1 MALLKY
7 FPVAQGAAGTVVV
20 AAAIVGQKHKVLGL
34 SLSLAAT
41 GSFRLTGAANLTGD
55 IRGLKDDAITWP
67 TSALPY
73 AESAVGDALSLVS
86 IGGGA
91 QGVIVFVTEA

>member
-7 FPVAQGAAGTVVV
+7 FRVAQGAAGTVVV
-20 AAAIVGQKHKVLGL
+20 AAAIAGQKHKVLGL

-41 GSFRLTGAANLTGD
+41 GSFRLTGAADLTGD
-55 IRGLKDDAITWP
+55 IRGLKDNAITWP

-73 AESAVGDALSLVS
+73 AEADPGADLSLVT

-91 QGVIVFVTEA
+91 QGMIVFLSEP

>member
-20 AAAIVGQKHKVLGL
+20 AAAVAGQKHKVLGL

-41 GSFRLTGAANLTGD
+41 GSFRLTGVANLTGD
-55 IRGLKDDAITWP
+55 IRVLKDASTTWP
-67 TSALPY
+67 PSAIPY
-73 AESAVGDALSLVS
+73 IEAAVGDALSLVT
-86 IGGGA
+86 IAGGA
-91 QGVIVFVTEA
+91 QGIIIYVTEP

>member
-7 FPVAQGAAGTVVV
+7 FPVAQGGAGTVIV
-20 AAAIVGQKHKVLGL
+20 AAAVAGQKHKVLGL

-73 AESAVGDALSLVS
+73 VEADAGAALSLVT
-86 IGGGA
+86 IGGAA
-91 QGVIVFVTEA
+91 QGIVVYVTDP